1 MSTSMPAG
9 PHPGPVVIVGAGHA
23 GFQLAIFLRQ
33 NAYPGEITL
42 IGDEPELPYQRP
54 PLSKAALAEGAAI
67 ESLWHRP
74 ADFYAR
80 ERIEL
85 VMGQEVAAID
95 RPARHLVLASGAR
108 QPYGALVLATGARNR
123 RLAVPGADLDGV
135 VYLRTAAEAKAL
147 QSLLSSVRNLVV
159 IGAGFIGLE
168 VAAVA
173 RGRGISVTV
182 LEREGRVLGRAVSP
196 AMSELVEGVHRGL
209 GTEFVF
215 GDEVR
220 QVIGN
225 KEVEAVETKGGRR
238 LPADLVLVGIGVVP
252 NAEIA
257 AAAGLAVANGIVVDQ
272 GLVTSDPTI
281 FALGDCAV
289 HPNAFA
295 GGMVRLES
303 VQNATDQA
311 RLLAKRLMGQEVG
324 PYHAVPWFWSDQGPL
339 KLQIAG
345 LTTGH
350 DLVVSQARSSPCSG
364 SVFCF
369 RDGRLLGVESAN
381 RPGDHMA
388 ARQLLAQA
396 IPLTPQDISDGF
408 DLKAHVKAALAPSPS
423 PALAPT
429 PAA

>member
-1 MSTSMPAG
+1 MSAG
-9 PHPGPVVIVGAGHA
+9 VATGAHPGPVVIVGAGHA
-23 GFQLAIFLRQ
+23 GVHLAMALRQ
-33 NAYPGEITL
+33 NGYSGGITL

-85 VMGQEVAAID
+85 LMGQGVMAID
-95 RPARHLVLASGAR
+95 QPGRQLVLASGAR

-123 RLAVPGADLDGV
+123 RLAVPGAGLEGV

-147 QSLLSSVRNLVV
+147 QNLLPSVRNLVV

-182 LEREGRVLGRAVSP
+182 LEREERVLGRAVSA
-196 AMSELVEGVHRGL
+196 AMSEVVEGVHRGL
-209 GTEFVF
+209 GTGFVF

-220 QVIGN
+220 KIVGN
-225 KEVEAVETKGGRR
+225 ERVEAVETAAGLT

-252 NAEIA
+252 NAEMA
-257 AAAGLAVANGIVVDQ
+257 AAAGLATANGILVDQ
-272 GLVTSDPTI
+272 GLATSDPDI

-345 LTTGH
+345 LVSGH
-350 DLVVSQARSSPCSG
+350 DQTVWQAGPSPSSG

-396 IPLTPQDISDGF
+396 IPLSPQDISAGF
-408 DLKAHVKAALAPSPS
+408 DLKAHVKAALAPTPM
-423 PALAPT
+423 PTPMPT

>member
-1 MSTSMPAG
+1 MSAGLASG
-9 PHPGPVVIVGAGHA
+9 PHAGPVVIVGAGHA
-23 GFQLAIFLRQ
+23 GVHLAMALRQ
-33 NAYPGEITL
+33 NGYSGDITL

-74 ADFYAR
+74 ADFYDR

-85 VMGQEVAAID
+85 LMGQGVMAID
-95 RPARHLVLASGAR
+95 RPGRQLVLTSGAR
-108 QPYGALVLATGARNR
+108 RPYGALVLATGARNR
-123 RLAVPGADLDGV
+123 RLAVPGAELEGV

-147 QSLLSSVRNLVV
+147 QNLLPSVRNLVV

-182 LEREGRVLGRAVSP
+182 LEREDRVLARAVSA
-196 AMSELVEGVHRGL
+196 AMSEVVEGVHRGL
-209 GTEFVF
+209 GTGFVF

-225 KEVEAVETKGGRR
+225 TRVSAVETAAGLT

-252 NAEIA
+252 NAEMA
-257 AAAGLAVANGIVVDQ
+257 AAAGLATANGIVVDQ
-272 GLVTSDPTI
+272 GLATSDPDI

-345 LTTGH
+345 LVSGH
-350 DLVVSQARSSPCSG
+350 DQTVWLAGTSPSSG

-396 IPLTPQDISDGF
+396 IPLSLQDISEGF
-408 DLKAHVKAALAPSPS
+408 DLKAHVKAALAPAPM
-423 PALAPT
+423 PTPMPT